1 MEITFENYSEMLV
14 APGHI
19 TKEQLLT
26 SQEKARARNVPI
38 DTVLIGDGLIS
49 DKNLGKTVADFFDY
63 HFVDLSELVIKD
75 EYLQVVP
82 ELVARSQRAVVF
94 GVEDGVLWLATE
106 NFDNYEFFRLLE
118 KKTQKEIAI
127 YYATAI
133 GIDKALKYYKGDLHN
148 KINELIEACSENQ
161 AEGDIVKLVDL
172 FLEYANDSRASDIHI
187 EPLEKEILV
196 RFRVDG
202 LLHEAVRYPK
212 ALHEKIIFRIKIM
225 AHMQTDEHAAAQDG
239 RFEYHGQ
246 DNIFDVRV
254 SILPITDGENVVM
267 RLLDSR
273 THRYSLET
281 LGLGESDY
289 EKILRASVKPHGMI
303 MAVGP
308 TGSGKTTVLYTIL
321 EKLNSSEVNIMTI
334 EDPVEYDIEG
344 VQQTQVNPKKDL
356 TFATGLRSIVRQ
368 DPDII
373 MVGEIRDEETADISI
388 NSALT
393 GHLVISTLH
402 TNDAAT
408 TFPRLMEMNVEPF
421 LIASSVNVIVALRLV
436 RKICD
441 NCKES
446 YIPKPQELELLQL
459 EDKITDFIKE
469 ISGSIS
475 FAKLRLYRGVGCKV
489 CRNTGFNSRVGI
501 FEVLEVNEDIR
512 LLITK
517 KSSAEVI
524 NDKAVELGMTSLLY
538 DGLVKALNGTTTLE
552 EVIKVART

>member
-1 MEITFENYSEMLV
+1 MEITLENYKEMLV

-19 TKEQLLT
+19 TETQLLE
-26 SQEKARARNVPI
+26 SQQKADARGVPLSSI
-38 DTVLIGDGLIS
+38 LIEDGLIT
-49 DKNLGKTVADFFDY
+49 DQNLGKTVADFFDY
-63 HFVDLSELVIKD
+63 HFADLSEMTIKD
-75 EYLQVVP
+75 EYLMLIP

-106 NFDNYEFFRLLE
+106 NFDNYEFFKLLE
-118 KKTQKEIAI
+118 KKTQKEIAVF
-127 YYATAI
+127 YATHSS
-133 GIDKALKYYKGDLHN
+133 IDKALKYYKGDLHH
-148 KINELIEACSENQ
+148 KIRDLIESSLQDQ
-161 AEGDIVKLVDL
+161 AEGDIVRLVDL

-202 LLHEAVRYPK
+202 LLHEAVRYPHE
-212 ALHEKIIFRIKIM
+212 LHEKIIFRIKIM

-239 RFEYHGQ
+239 RFEYRGP
-246 DNIFDVRV
+246 DNVFDVRV

-281 LGLGESDY
+281 LGLREPDY
-289 EKILRASVKPHGMI
+289 QKIMQAIAKPHGMI

-344 VQQTQVNPKKDL
+344 VQQTQVNPKKNL

-373 MVGEIRDEETADISI
+373 MVGEIRDEETADIAV

-421 LIASSVNVIVALRLV
+421 LIASSVNLIVALRLV
-436 RKICD
+436 RKIC
-441 NCKES
+441 NHCKES

-459 EDKITDFIKE
+459 EDNITSFIKE
-469 ISGSIS
+469 ISGSET
-475 FAKLRLYRGVGCKV
+475 FKNLRLYRGTGCKV
-489 CRNTGFNSRVGI
+489 CHNTGFSTRVGI
-501 FEVLEVNEDIR
+501 FEILEVDEEIR

-517 KSSAEVI
+517 KSSAEAI
-524 NDKAVELGMTSLLY
+524 NIKAIENGMTPLLY
-538 DGLVKALNGTTTLE
+538 DGIVKALNGTTTLE
-552 EVIKVART
+552 EVIKVARI